1 MLSRL
6 SIRAKL
12 FGGFGVVILLLC
24 VVGLTSLFAE
34 TQLRRSN
41 DALSRNWLPSVQSLG
56 AYTSALVQIRQTE
69 TALQLFADPAERASR
84 MPRLQ
89 PLYRAMQ
96 AAWDTYTQLIS
107 DGEERRLAE
116 DVRTRAAAYMPRHQD
131 AMRLLAANENEAA
144 LRVLVGMAGEYQA
157 LLAAVERLSQF
168 NATQAELEARGAD
181 VMAQRVL
188 WGTIAVM
195 GAAIVVALLI
205 ALAIGRS
212 IARRVAHLSLAME
225 QLAGRDYD
233 FTLTETADQDEI
245 GTLARAVDTCREGLR
260 EADAMAARQR
270 EAEAKAAERAA
281 RIDRL
286 VADFDTEASDALRTV
301 AAAATE
307 LDATAQSMA
316 ETADGGTS
324 QAAAVAAATEQAS
337 TNIQTVAASA
347 EELAASI
354 AEVARQ
360 VRDTAVIT
368 GRAADAARETDGTVR
383 GLADA
388 ANRIGDVVRLISA
401 IAGQTNLLAL
411 NATIEAAR
419 AGEAG
424 KGFAVVAS
432 EVKQLAAQTARAT
445 EEIGQQISAIQTE
458 TTRTVDAIAGIARTI
473 EELNANTGQVAAA
486 SEEQAAATQEI
497 GRAVAEAAAGTQ
509 DASRNAAGVKDGAER
524 TGQAAGEVRGASS
537 ELSRQAERLR
547 GRVSGFLAEVRA
559 A

>member
-12 FGGFGVVILLLC
+12 FGGFGVVILVLC

-56 AYTSALVQIRQTE
+56 AYTAALVQIRQTE

-96 AAWDTYTQLIS
+96 AAWDTYTPLIS
-107 DGEERRLAE
+107 EGEERRLAE
-116 DVRTRAAAYMPRHQD
+116 DVRTRAATYMPRHQE
-131 AMRLLAANENEAA
+131 AIRLLAANENEAA
-144 LRVLVGMAGEYQA
+144 LRVLVSMAGEYQA

-168 NATQAELEARGAD
+168 NAAQAELEAHAAD
-181 VMAQRVL
+181 LMATRVL

-205 ALAIGRS
+205 ALTIGRS
-212 IARRVAHLSLAME
+212 IATRVARLSAAMGRLA
-225 QLAGRDYD
+225 QRDCG
-233 FTLTETADQDEI
+233 FALTETADQDEI
-245 GTLARAVDTCREGLR
+245 GTLARAVDTCREGLK

-270 EAEAKAAERAA
+270 EAEAKAAARAA

-286 VADFDTEASDALRTV
+286 VADFDTEASDVLRTV

-388 ANRIGDVVRLISA
+388 GNRIGDVVRLISA

-524 TGQAAGEVRGASS
+524 TGQAAGEVRGASA

>member
-24 VVGLTSLFAE
+24 VVSLTSLFAE
-34 TQLRRSN
+34 AQLRRSN
-41 DALSRNWLPSVQSLG
+41 NNLSQNWLPSVQNLG
-56 AYTSALVQIRQTE
+56 AYTAALVQIRQTE

-96 AAWDTYTQLIS
+96 GAWDRYAPLIGQ
-107 DGEERRLAE
+107 GEERRLAE
-116 DVRTRAAAYMPRHQD
+116 EVRARQEAYMPKHHE
-131 AMRLLAANENEAA
+131 AIRLLAANENEAA
-144 LRVLVGMAGEYQA
+144 LRMLVGMAAEYQA
-157 LLAAVERLSQF
+157 LLTAVERLSQL
-168 NATQAELEARGAD
+168 NAGQAVSEAQAAD
-181 VMAQRVL
+181 DIAQRVL
-188 WGTIAVM
+188 WITIAVM
-195 GAAIVVALLI
+195 GVAIVVAVLI

-212 IARRVAHLSLAME
+212 IATRVGHLSAAMG
-225 QLAGRDYD
+225 QLAQRDYS
-233 FTLTETADQDEI
+233 FTLVETADQDEI
-245 GTLARAVDTCREGLR
+245 GALARAVDTCREGLK
-260 EADAMAARQR
+260 EADALAKRQR
-270 EAEAKAAERAA
+270 EAESEAAARAA

-286 VADFDTEASDALRTV
+286 VAEFDSEASDVLRTV

-307 LDATAQSMA
+307 LDATAKSMA
-316 ETADGGTS
+316 DTANDGTS

-360 VRDTAVIT
+360 VRDTAGIT
-368 GRAADAARETDGTVR
+368 GRAAEAARETDGTVR
-383 GLADA
+383 GLAESA
-388 ANRIGDVVRLISA
+388 SRIGDVLRLISD

-445 EEIGQQISAIQTE
+445 EEIGQQISTIQAE
-458 TTRTVDAIAGIARTI
+458 TVRTVEAIAGIARTI
-473 EELNANTGQVAAA
+473 EELNTNTGQVAAA

-509 DASRNAAGVKDGAER
+509 DASRNATGVKDGAER
-524 TGQAAGEVRGASS
+524 TGQAAGEVRGASA
-537 ELSRQAERLR
+537 ELSRQSERLR
-547 GRVSGFLAEVRA
+547 GQVTSFLAEVRA